1 MKKLIIMIASILL
14 LSACSTADATTQ
26 DLKKVEDKYDANI
39 GVYALNTAT
48 DEEITFNE
56 DKRFAYA
63 STFKAVS
70 SAMLLEKTPH
80 NELNKKVHVSKE
92 DIVPYSPVLEKFIN
106 KDITIKKL
114 IEATMLYSDNTANNM
129 IIEELGGYKE
139 VNKRLKSLDDK
150 TTKPSRMEP
159 ELNIYDPKS
168 NRDTSTPQ
176 AFGKTLNKLINDG
189 RLSKENKAFL
199 IDLMIHN
206 KSGDTLIKKG
216 APKNFKV
223 ADKSGQAITYASRND
238 VAFVYPKGES
248 KPIVLVIFTNKEGK
262 TDKPNDKVVSETAK
276 VVLEKFNDK

>member
-1 MKKLIIMIASILL
+1 MKKLILVLASILL
-14 LSACSTADATTQ
+14 LSACSSAGATTQ
-26 DLKKVEDKYDANI
+26 DLKKVEDKYDANV
-39 GVYALNTAT
+39 GGYALNTAT

-80 NELNKKVHVSKE
+80 NELNKKVHVSKD

-129 IIEELGGYKE
+129 IIEEVGGYKE
-139 VNKRLKSLDDK
+139 VNKKLKSLEDK

-159 ELNIYDPKS
+159 ELNNYDPKS

-176 AFGKTLNKLINDG
+176 AFGITLNKIINDG
-189 RLSKENKAFL
+189 RLSKENKTFL

>member
-1 MKKLIIMIASILL
+1 MKKLILMIASILL

-26 DLKKVEDKYDANI
+26 DLKKVEDKYDANV

-80 NELNKKVHVSKE
+80 NELNKKVRVSKE

-139 VNKRLKSLDDK
+139 VNKRLNSLDDK

-159 ELNIYDPKS
+159 ELNNYDPKS
-168 NRDTSTPQ
+168 NKDTSTPK

-199 IDLMIHN
+199 IDLMIN
-206 KSGDTLIKKG
+206 NQSGDTLIKKG

>member
-1 MKKLIIMIASILL
+1 MKKLILMIASILL

-26 DLKKVEDKYDANI
+26 DLKKVEDKYDANV

-63 STFKAVS
+63 STFKALS

-80 NELNKKVHVSKE
+80 NKLNKKVHVSKE

-114 IEATMLYSDNTANNM
+114 IEATMSYSDNTANNM

-159 ELNIYDPKS
+159 ELNNYNPK
-168 NRDTSTPQ
+168 NNKDTSTPQ

-189 RLSKENKAFL
+189 RLSKENKTFL
-199 IDLMIHN
+199 IDLMINN

>member
-1 MKKLIIMIASILL
+1 MKKLILMIASILL

-26 DLKKVEDKYDANI
+26 DLKKVEDKYDANV

-80 NELNKKVHVSKE
+80 NKLNKKVHVSKE

-159 ELNIYDPKS
+159 ELNNYNLKN

-189 RLSKENKAFL
+189 RLSKENKTFL
-199 IDLMIHN
+199 IDLMINN

>member
-1 MKKLIIMIASILL
+1 MKKLILTIASILL

-26 DLKKVEDKYDANI
+26 DLKKVEDKYDANV

-70 SAMLLEKTPH
+70 SSMLLEKTPH

-139 VNKRLKSLDDK
+139 VNKRLQSLDDK

-159 ELNIYDPKS
+159 ELNNYDPKS
-168 NRDTSTPQ
+168 NKDTSTTK

-199 IDLMIHN
+199 IDLMINN

-238 VAFVYPKGES
+238 VALVYPKGES

-276 VVLEKFNDK
+276 IVLEKFNDK

>member
-106 KDITIKKL
+106 KDITIKKI

-159 ELNIYDPKS
+159 ELNNYDPKN

-199 IDLMIHN
+199 IDLMINN

-238 VAFVYPKGES
+238 FAFVYPKGES

>member
-1 MKKLIIMIASILL
+1 MKKLILMIASILL

-63 STFKAVS
+63 STFKALS

-80 NELNKKVHVSKE
+80 NKLNKKVHVSKE

-106 KDITIKKL
+106 KDISIKKL

-159 ELNIYDPKS
+159 ELNNYNPKS

-176 AFGKTLNKLINDG
+176 AFGKTLNKLIKDG

-199 IDLMIHN
+199 IDLMINN

>member
-1 MKKLIIMIASILL
+1 MKKLILMIASILL

-26 DLKKVEDKYDANI
+26 DLKKVENKYDANV

-48 DEEITFNE
+48 DKEITFNE

-63 STFKAVS
+63 STFKALS

-106 KDITIKKL
+106 KDTSIKKL

-159 ELNIYDPKS
+159 ELNNYDPKN

-176 AFGKTLNKLINDG
+176 AFVKTLNKLINDG
-189 RLSKENKAFL
+189 RLSKENKTFL
-199 IDLMIHN
+199 IDLMINN

>member
-1 MKKLIIMIASILL
+1 MKKLILMIASILL

-26 DLKKVEDKYDANI
+26 DLKKVEDKYDANV

-80 NELNKKVHVSKE
+80 NELNKKVHISKE

-159 ELNIYDPKS
+159 ELNNYDPKS
-168 NRDTSTPQ
+168 NKDTSTPK

-189 RLSKENKAFL
+189 HLSKENKAFL
-199 IDLMIHN
+199 PSALAN
-206 KSGDTLIKKG
+206 FAIKY
-216 APKNFKV
+216 
-223 ADKSGQAITYASRND
+223 S
-238 VAFVYPKGES
+238 
-248 KPIVLVIFTNKEGK
+248 
-262 TDKPNDKVVSETAK
+262 
-276 VVLEKFNDK
+276 

>member
-1 MKKLIIMIASILL
+1 MKKLILMIASILL

-39 GVYALNTAT
+39 GVYALNTET

-114 IEATMLYSDNTANNM
+114 IEATMLYSDNTANNI

-159 ELNIYDPKS
+159 ELNNYDPKS

-199 IDLMIHN
+199 IDLMINN

>member
-1 MKKLIIMIASILL
+1 MKKLILMIASILL
-14 LSACSTADATTQ
+14 LSACSTADTTTQ
-26 DLKKVEDKYDANI
+26 DLKKVEDKYDANV

-48 DEEITFNE
+48 DKEITFNE

-159 ELNIYDPKS
+159 ELNNYDPKS
-168 NRDTSTPQ
+168 NKDTSTPK
-176 AFGKTLNKLINDG
+176 AFGKTLNKLINDE

-199 IDLMIHN
+199 IDLMINN

-238 VAFVYPKGES
+238 IAFVYPKGES

-262 TDKPNDKVVSETAK
+262 TDKPNDKVISETAK

>member
-1 MKKLIIMIASILL
+1 MKKLILMIASILL
-14 LSACSTADATTQ
+14 LSACNTADATTQ

-63 STFKAVS
+63 STFKALS

-106 KDITIKKL
+106 KDISIKKL

-129 IIEELGGYKE
+129 IIEELDGYKE

-159 ELNIYDPKS
+159 ELNNYNPKS

-189 RLSKENKAFL
+189 RLSKENKTFL
-199 IDLMIHN
+199 IDLMINN

-238 VAFVYPKGES
+238 VALVYPKGES
-248 KPIVLVIFTNKEGK
+248 KPIVLVIYTNKEGK

>member
-1 MKKLIIMIASILL
+1 MIASILL

-114 IEATMLYSDNTANNM
+114 IEATMLYSDNTANNI

-159 ELNIYDPKS
+159 ELNNYDPKN

-199 IDLMIHN
+199 IDLMINN

-238 VAFVYPKGES
+238 VALVYPKGES

>member
-1 MKKLIIMIASILL
+1 MKKLILMIASILL

-26 DLKKVEDKYDANI
+26 DLKKVEDKYDANV

-48 DEEITFNE
+48 DEEITFND

-139 VNKRLKSLDDK
+139 VNKKLKSLDDK

-159 ELNIYDPKS
+159 ELNNYDPKS
-168 NRDTSTPQ
+168 NKDTSTPKD
-176 AFGKTLNKLINDG
+176 FGKTLNKLINDG

-199 IDLMIHN
+199 IDLMINN

-238 VAFVYPKGES
+238 VAFVYPKGAS

-262 TDKPNDKVVSETAK
+262 TDKPNDNVISETAK

>member
-14 LSACSTADATTQ
+14 LSACSNADATTQ

-106 KDITIKKL
+106 KDITFKKL
-114 IEATMLYSDNTANNM
+114 IEATMLYSDNTANNI

-159 ELNIYDPKS
+159 ELNNYDPKN

-199 IDLMIHN
+199 IDLMINN

-238 VAFVYPKGES
+238 VALVYPKGES

>member
-1 MKKLIIMIASILL
+1 MKKLILMIASILL
-14 LSACSTADATTQ
+14 LSACNTADATTQ

-63 STFKAVS
+63 STFKALS

-80 NELNKKVHVSKE
+80 NKLNKKVHVSKE

-106 KDITIKKL
+106 KDISIKKL

-159 ELNIYDPKS
+159 ELNNYDPK
-168 NRDTSTPQ
+168 NNKDTSTPQ

-189 RLSKENKAFL
+189 RLSEENKAFL
-199 IDLMIHN
+199 IDLMINN

>member
-176 AFGKTLNKLINDG
+176 AFGKTLNKLINNG

-199 IDLMIHN
+199 IDLMINN

>member
-1 MKKLIIMIASILL
+1 MKKLILVLASILL
-14 LSACSTADATTQ
+14 LSACSSAGATTQ
-26 DLKKVEDKYDANI
+26 DLKKVEDKYDANV

-80 NELNKKVHVSKE
+80 NELNKKVHVSKD

-129 IIEELGGYKE
+129 IIEEVGGYKE
-139 VNKRLKSLDDK
+139 VNKKLKSLEDK

-159 ELNIYDPKS
+159 ELNNYDPKS

-176 AFGKTLNKLINDG
+176 AFGK
-189 RLSKENKAFL
+189 RS
-199 IDLMIHN
+199 
-206 KSGDTLIKKG
+206 IK
-216 APKNFKV
+216 
-223 ADKSGQAITYASRND
+223 TYQRWSFIKR
-238 VAFVYPKGES
+238 K
-248 KPIVLVIFTNKEGK
+248 
-262 TDKPNDKVVSETAK
+262 
-276 VVLEKFNDK
+276 

>member
-1 MKKLIIMIASILL
+1 MKKLILMIASILL

-26 DLKKVEDKYDANI
+26 DLKKVEDKYDANV

-48 DEEITFNE
+48 DKEITFNE

-159 ELNIYDPKS
+159 ELNNYDPKN

-176 AFGKTLNKLINDG
+176 AFGKTLNKLIKDG

-199 IDLMIHN
+199 IDLMINN
-206 KSGDTLIKKG
+206 KSGDTLIKKVRQRTL
-216 APKNFKV
+216 K
-223 ADKSGQAITYASRND
+223 
-238 VAFVYPKGES
+238 
-248 KPIVLVIFTNKEGK
+248 
-262 TDKPNDKVVSETAK
+262 
-276 VVLEKFNDK
+276 

>member
-1 MKKLIIMIASILL
+1 MKKLILMIASILL
-14 LSACSTADATTQ
+14 LSACNTADATTQ

-63 STFKAVS
+63 STFKALS

-80 NELNKKVHVSKE
+80 NKLNKKVHVSKE

-159 ELNIYDPKS
+159 ELNNYNPK
-168 NRDTSTPQ
+168 NNKDTSTPQ

-189 RLSKENKAFL
+189 RLSKENKTFL
-199 IDLMIHN
+199 IDLMINN

>member
-14 LSACSTADATTQ
+14 LSTCSTADATTQ

-106 KDITIKKL
+106 KDITIKKI

-159 ELNIYDPKS
+159 ELNNYDPKN

-199 IDLMIHN
+199 IDLMINN

-238 VAFVYPKGES
+238 VALVYPKGES

>member
-1 MKKLIIMIASILL
+1 MKKLILMIASILL

-26 DLKKVEDKYDANI
+26 DLKKVEDKYDANV

-63 STFKAVS
+63 STFKALS

-106 KDITIKKL
+106 KDISIKKL

-129 IIEELGGYKE
+129 IIEELDGYKE

-159 ELNIYDPKS
+159 ELNNYNPKS

-176 AFGKTLNKLINDG
+176 AFGKTLNKLIKDG
-189 RLSKENKAFL
+189 RLSKENKVFL
-199 IDLMIHN
+199 IDLMINN

-238 VAFVYPKGES
+238 VALVYPKGES

>member
-1 MKKLIIMIASILL
+1 MKKLILMIASILL
-14 LSACSTADATTQ
+14 LSACNTADATTQ

-63 STFKAVS
+63 STFKALS

-106 KDITIKKL
+106 KDISIKKL

-159 ELNIYDPKS
+159 ELNNYDPK
-168 NRDTSTPQ
+168 NNKDTSTPQ

-189 RLSKENKAFL
+189 RLSEENKAFL
-199 IDLMIHN
+199 IDLMINN

>member
-1 MKKLIIMIASILL
+1 MKKLILMIASILL

-114 IEATMLYSDNTANNM
+114 IEATMLYSDNTANNI
-129 IIEELGGYKE
+129 IIEALGGYKE

-159 ELNIYDPKS
+159 ELNNYDPKN

-176 AFGKTLNKLINDG
+176 AFGITLNKIINDG
-189 RLSKENKAFL
+189 RLSKENKTFL

>member
-1 MKKLIIMIASILL
+1 MKKLILMIASILL
-14 LSACSTADATTQ
+14 LSARSTADATTQ
-26 DLKKVEDKYDANI
+26 DLKKVEDKYDANV

-159 ELNIYDPKS
+159 ELNNYDPKN
-168 NRDTSTPQ
+168 NRDTSTPK

-199 IDLMIHN
+199 IDLMINN

-248 KPIVLVIFTNKEGK
+248 KPIVLVIFTNKEVK

-276 VVLEKFNDK
+276 VVLEKFNEK

>member
-1 MKKLIIMIASILL
+1 MKKLILMIASILL

-26 DLKKVEDKYDANI
+26 DLKKVEDKYDANV

-159 ELNIYDPKS
+159 ELNNYDPKS
-168 NRDTSTPQ
+168 NKDTSTPK
-176 AFGKTLNKLINDG
+176 AFGKTLNKLINNG
-189 RLSKENKAFL
+189 HLSKENKTFL
-199 IDLMIHN
+199 IDLMINN

>member
-1 MKKLIIMIASILL
+1 MKKLILMIASILL
-14 LSACSTADATTQ
+14 LSACSTVDATTQ

-48 DEEITFNE
+48 DKEITFNE

-63 STFKAVS
+63 STFKAIS

-80 NELNKKVHVSKE
+80 DELNKKVYVSKE

-106 KDITIKKL
+106 KDISIKKL

-129 IIEELGGYKE
+129 IIEELDGYKE

-150 TTKPSRMEP
+150 TTKPSTMEP
-159 ELNIYDPKS
+159 ELNNYNPKS

-176 AFGKTLNKLINDG
+176 AFGKTLNKLIKDG
-189 RLSKENKAFL
+189 RLSKENKTFL
-199 IDLMIHN
+199 IDLMVHN

>member
-1 MKKLIIMIASILL
+1 MKKLILMIASILL

-26 DLKKVEDKYDANI
+26 DLKKVEDKYDANV

-48 DEEITFNE
+48 DEEITFND

-159 ELNIYDPKS
+159 ELNNYDPKS
-168 NRDTSTPQ
+168 NKDTSTPK

-189 RLSKENKAFL
+189 HLSKENKAFL
-199 IDLMIHN
+199 IDLMINN

-238 VAFVYPKGES
+238 VALVYPKGES

>member
-80 NELNKKVHVSKE
+80 NELNNKVHVSKE

-199 IDLMIHN
+199 IDLMINN

>member
-1 MKKLIIMIASILL
+1 MKKLILMIASILL

-189 RLSKENKAFL
+189 RLSKENKTFL
-199 IDLMIHN
+199 IDLMINN

>member
-159 ELNIYDPKS
+159 ELNNYDPKN

-189 RLSKENKAFL
+189 RLSKDNKAFL
-199 IDLMIHN
+199 IDLMINN

-238 VAFVYPKGES
+238 VALVYPKGES

>member
-1 MKKLIIMIASILL
+1 MKKLILMIASILL

-26 DLKKVEDKYDANI
+26 DLKKVEDKYDANV

-159 ELNIYDPKS
+159 ELNNYDPKS
-168 NRDTSTPQ
+168 NKDTSTPK

-199 IDLMIHN
+199 IDLMINN

-238 VAFVYPKGES
+238 VALVYPKGES
-248 KPIVLVIFTNKEGK
+248 KPIVLVIFTNKEEK

>member
-39 GVYALNTAT
+39 GIYALNTAT

-199 IDLMIHN
+199 IDLMINN

>member
-1 MKKLIIMIASILL
+1 MKKLILMIASILL
-14 LSACSTADATTQ
+14 LSACSTADATTE
-26 DLKKVEDKYDANI
+26 DLKKIEDKYDANV
-39 GVYALNTAT
+39 GVYALNTET
-48 DEEITFNE
+48 DKEITFND

-80 NELNKKVHVSKE
+80 NELNKKVHVSKD

-139 VNKRLKSLDDK
+139 VYKRLKSLDDM

-159 ELNIYDPKS
+159 ELNNYDPKS
-168 NRDTSTPQ
+168 NKDTSTPK

-199 IDLMIHN
+199 IDLMINN

>member
-1 MKKLIIMIASILL
+1 MKKLILMIASILL

-26 DLKKVEDKYDANI
+26 DLKKVEDKYDANV

-63 STFKAVS
+63 STFKALS

-106 KDITIKKL
+106 KDISIKKL

-129 IIEELGGYKE
+129 IIEELDGYKE

-159 ELNIYDPKS
+159 ELNNYNPKS

-176 AFGKTLNKLINDG
+176 AFGKTLNKLIKDG

-199 IDLMIHN
+199 IDLMINN

-238 VAFVYPKGES
+238 VALVYPKGES

>member
-1 MKKLIIMIASILL
+1 MKKLILMIASILL
-14 LSACSTADATTQ
+14 LSACNTADATTQ

-63 STFKAVS
+63 STFKALS

-106 KDITIKKL
+106 KDISIKKL

-129 IIEELGGYKE
+129 IIEELDGYKE

-159 ELNIYDPKS
+159 ELNNYNPKS

-189 RLSKENKAFL
+189 RLSKENKTFL
-199 IDLMIHN
+199 IDLMINN

-276 VVLEKFNDK
+276 VVLEIFNDK

>member
-106 KDITIKKL
+106 QDITIKKL

-139 VNKRLKSLDDK
+139 INKRLKSLDDK

-199 IDLMIHN
+199 IDLMINN

>member
-1 MKKLIIMIASILL
+1 MKKLILMIASILL

-26 DLKKVEDKYDANI
+26 DLKKVEDKYDANV

-80 NELNKKVHVSKE
+80 NKLNKKVHVSKE

-159 ELNIYDPKS
+159 ELNNYNPKN

-189 RLSKENKAFL
+189 RLSKENKTFL
-199 IDLMIHN
+199 IDLMINN

>member
-1 MKKLIIMIASILL
+1 MKKLILMIASILL

-26 DLKKVEDKYDANI
+26 DLKKVEDKYDANV

-48 DEEITFNE
+48 DEEITFND

-70 SAMLLEKTPH
+70 SAMLLEETPH

-159 ELNIYDPKS
+159 ELNNYDPKS
-168 NRDTSTPQ
+168 NKDTSTPK

-199 IDLMIHN
+199 IDLMINN

-276 VVLEKFNDK
+276 VVLEKFNNK

>member
-1 MKKLIIMIASILL
+1 
-14 LSACSTADATTQ
+14 
-26 DLKKVEDKYDANI
+26 
-39 GVYALNTAT
+39 
-48 DEEITFNE
+48 
-56 DKRFAYA
+56 
-63 STFKAVS
+63 AVS

-80 NELNKKVHVSKE
+80 NKLNKKVHVSKE

-159 ELNIYDPKS
+159 ELNNYDPKR
-168 NRDTSTPQ
+168 NRDTSTPK

-199 IDLMIHN
+199 IDLMINN

-276 VVLEKFNDK
+276 VVL